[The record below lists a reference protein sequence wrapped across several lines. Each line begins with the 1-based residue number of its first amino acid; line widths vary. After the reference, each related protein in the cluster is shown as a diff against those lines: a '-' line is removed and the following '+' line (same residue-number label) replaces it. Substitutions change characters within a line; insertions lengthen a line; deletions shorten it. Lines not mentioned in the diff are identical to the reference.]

1 MKSKL
6 DIEQVI
12 SEYIQLKKAGTRFT
26 GLCPFH
32 SEKTPSFSVSPD
44 MQFWYCFGCN
54 EGGDVISFVMRIEG
68 MDFPEALQMLAKKA
82 GVQIDSYDPKAS
94 SEKQR
99 LIQINTWAAKF
110 FHEVLLKSPQA
121 ERARAYV
128 EQRGLADETVEGF
141 MIGYSPDSWDATM
154 EFLRKK
160 GFRDEEIFK
169 AGLAAKKERGTGYF
183 DRFRGRLMFPIR
195 DVHGNVVAFTGRIM
209 PKADG
214 SEDIEAAKYVNTQQ
228 TLVYNK
234 SAILFGLDKARQ
246 AIRKE
251 GLSVVVEGNMDVIA
265 SHQADVR
272 NVVASSGTAL
282 TTEQLDILKRYT
294 NRLVLSF
301 DADEAGER
309 AARRGIEL
317 AVAKGFTVRIL
328 RLPPDAGKDPDDC
341 IRKDAELWKKAI
353 DDAIPFMEWYIA
365 LAKERTD
372 FSDPD
377 AKKEAA
383 GALIREVS
391 KLPDS
396 VERAHWVRELSE
408 IFQTPE
414 PDIFNEVENARRG
427 VSATQRQKD
436 TSPPP
441 ASKAVRGREELLSEH
456 VAGALF
462 AWPELADVAESSGA
476 GRFLH
481 PEFRELYSNFVLFYN
496 DQQETGGENTRN
508 PLRDFVDRGNQNAAE
523 AVAISKMR
531 AEREFGE
538 LPEDERKSTLVN
550 IIGELKL
557 LHKSRLQ
564 RQLTTAMSQ
573 AEKAGDMEKIQE
585 IQQQLKEL
593 MSAERHG

>member
-12 SEYIQLKKAGTRFT
+12 SEYIQLKKAGIRFT

-54 EGGDVISFVMRIEG
+54 EGGDVISFVMRMEG
-68 MDFPEALQMLAKKA
+68 MDFSEALQMLAKKA
-82 GVQIDSYDPKAS
+82 GVQLDSYDERTS

-99 LIQINTWAAKF
+99 FIQINTWAAKF

-121 ERARAYV
+121 ELARAYV
-128 EQRGLADETVEGF
+128 EQRGLADETVEDL

-154 EFLRKK
+154 GFLRKK

-169 AGLAAKKERGTGYF
+169 AGLAVKKERGTGYF

-214 SEDIEAAKYVNTQQ
+214 SEDNEAAKYVNTQQ

-251 GLSVVVEGNMDVIA
+251 GLAVVVEGNMDVIA
-265 SHQADVR
+265 SHQADIR

-282 TTEQLDILKRYT
+282 TSEQLDILKRYT

-341 IRKDAELWKKAI
+341 IRKDVELWKKAI
-353 DDAIPFMEWYIA
+353 DGAIPFMEWYIA

-427 VSATQRQKD
+427 MSAARRQKD
-436 TSPPP
+436 APPPP
-441 ASKAVRGREELLSEH
+441 APKAVRGREELLSEH

-462 AWPELADVAESSGA
+462 AWPELADVAEKAGA

-496 DQQETGGENTRN
+496 EQQETGGENTRN
-508 PLRDFVDRGNQNAAE
+508 VLRDFVDRGNQNAAE

-557 LHKSRLQ
+557 LHKNRLQ
-564 RQLTTAMSQ
+564 RQLATAMSQ